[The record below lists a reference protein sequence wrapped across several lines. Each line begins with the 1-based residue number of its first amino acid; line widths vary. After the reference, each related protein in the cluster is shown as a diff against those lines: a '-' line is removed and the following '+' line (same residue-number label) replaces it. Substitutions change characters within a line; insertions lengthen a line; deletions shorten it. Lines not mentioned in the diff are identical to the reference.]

1 MLAFLQKECKQRKVR
16 DDMVGS
22 RCVPLLARNEDMYH
36 CWTGMRT
43 CTTGGQGSRVH
54 VHVGQGSR
62 VHVHVGQGRCNM
74 SSSGRGRCN
83 MSSSGRES
91 TSAGSGRESTSTG
104 SGRKGKLHVSCSSG
118 RKGKLH
124 VSCSSGREYSMRF
137 WQGVLHEVLAGMV
150 HVRAWHGQACTVM
163 AWTGMYGHGMD
174 RHVRIS
180 QHRQAC
186 TDIPA

>member
-43 CTTGGQGSRVH
+43 CTTG
-54 VHVGQGSR
+54 GQGSR

-118 RKGKLH
+118 R
-124 VSCSSGREYSMRF
+124 EYSMRF
-137 WQGVLHEVLAGMV
+137 WQG
-150 HVRAWHGQACTVM
+150 WY
-163 AWTGMYGHGMD
+163 MYGHGMD
-174 RHVRIS
+174 RHVRS
-180 QHRQAC
+180 WHGQAC
-186 TDIPA
+186 TVTAWTGMYGYPSIDRHVQTCTGTGM